1 MIKYPIVIFSYNRP
15 THLEN
20 LLISLKIILIFQI
33 IKYFFFAMVLKM
45 KKTKKNKIN

>member
-20 LLISLKIILIFQI
+20 LLISLKNNSDISDHKIFLFCDGP
-33 IKYFFFAMVLKM
+33 KNEKD
-45 KKTKKNKIN
+45 KENKIN